1 MKAESEAR
9 IEVLKRDGIESKERK
24 NECKENLDALA
35 DEMRVLREKVE
46 RLEER
51 VNGAVVAQSREW
63 ENERLGNGSIW

>member
-9 IEVLKRDGIESKERK
+9 IEVLKRDGIENKEHK
-24 NECKENLDALA
+24 DECKGNLDVLA

-51 VNGAVVAQSREW
+51 VNGVVVAQSREW
-63 ENERLGNGSIW
+63 ENEGMEKGSIW